1 MATTFSIN
9 AQQLLSPFP
18 RTRRAFA
25 WPCNTPGAGNWGISL
40 RCSINAG
47 ASTQEAVVPD
57 SPGTRGLSLSAE
69 PRADGWQR
77 PLAAPPPCCCTVGSF
92 QAVWKTKQVSFAK
105 GHRPKHRAVL
115 AACFFS
121 HRLPL
126 SLNRKILDK
135 GLGRHLSPRCH
146 CWPRTVRGA
155 GSASSARQA
164 GLQHGDGARN
174 KRENKVKPKKK
185 KKETRSSQDERND
198 RYKRTQEKPQQ
209 AAR

>member
-1 MATTFSIN
+1 M
-9 AQQLLSPFP
+9 
-18 RTRRAFA
+18 
-25 WPCNTPGAGNWGISL
+25 
-40 RCSINAG
+40 
-47 ASTQEAVVPD
+47 PD

-185 KKETRSSQDERND
+185 KK
-198 RYKRTQEKPQQ
+198 KQEAAKMREMTDTNAHKKNPNRQLVSTEVEHMEKEKNLLLPQPECLHNCHFQ
-209 AAR
+209 FYIIPFPTHLFHV